1 MLKAALLALAL
12 AGAGASAHAAP
23 LFDAYQGFCVKP
35 AADASSGIAAATAAG
50 WSPIPDAILQQLS
63 GAMGIQKANGRMRS
77 DSAGLSFM
85 FVGAKQLPVGAIT
98 LDLRF
103 CAVATT
109 GAIQPGELTSALAA
123 WTATPS
129 SPALSKNGQV
139 GYVFLDQGGAHK
151 AVSNPNDAA
160 AMALINSGDMR
171 FAFVQESQKIN
182 LLAFAVPTL

>member
-12 AGAGASAHAAP
+12 TGAGASAHAAP
-23 LFDAYQGFCVKP
+23 LFDVYQGFCVKP
-35 AADASSGIAAATAAG
+35 AADASGGIAAATAAG
-50 WSPIPDAILQQLS
+50 WLPIPDAMLQQLS
-63 GAMGIQKANGRMRS
+63 GAMGIEKADGRMRS
-77 DSAGLSFM
+77 DSSGLSFM
-85 FVGAKQLPVGAIT
+85 FVGAKKLPIDGAA

-109 GAIQPGELTSALAA
+109 GALAPGELSGALATWA
-123 WTATPS
+123 ATPS

-139 GYVFLDQGGAHK
+139 GYVFLDQGGVHK
-151 AVSNPNDAA
+151 PVSNPNDAA
-160 AMALINSGDMR
+160 AKALIKSGDMR